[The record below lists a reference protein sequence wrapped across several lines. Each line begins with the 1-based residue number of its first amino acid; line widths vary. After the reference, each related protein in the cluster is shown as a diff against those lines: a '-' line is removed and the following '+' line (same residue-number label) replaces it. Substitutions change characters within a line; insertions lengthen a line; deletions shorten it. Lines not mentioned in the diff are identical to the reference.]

1 MSLPPQK
8 KSHRT
13 KNKIL
18 KREQLLFQSCGG
30 FHVFVCFRVFFFSPN
45 LGFPGQK
52 PRIFQRPGAL
62 ELVDEVEPVFDQVG
76 GFPWDEGVF
85 FTYKFTHKENRPTLN
100 FLFLMIFTLG
110 LVGRIWVKEVNFWR
124 FKILTWDAQTV
135 PRMHHHAGLCVFL
148 VGIFINLHFPPQLRM
163 VSILNCNRLILQ
175 VRG

>member
-1 MSLPPQK
+1 MF
-8 KSHRT
+8 
-13 KNKIL
+13 
-18 KREQLLFQSCGG
+18 LF
-30 FHVFVCFRVFFFSPN
+30 VFVFFFFSPN

-110 LVGRIWVKEVNFWR
+110 LVGRI
-124 FKILTWDAQTV
+124 
-135 PRMHHHAGLCVFL
+135 
-148 VGIFINLHFPPQLRM
+148 
-163 VSILNCNRLILQ
+163 
-175 VRG
+175 